1 MTLQPQE
8 GYGEGPCDFAS
19 ITLEP
24 VLWIE
29 EILPNILPN
38 PGGHITFL
46 IVALVYSGAHPVH
59 LLLSRHAQ
67 N

>member
-1 MTLQPQE
+1 MTLQPQ

-29 EILPNILPN
+29 EILPN
-38 PGGHITFL
+38 PGGYMTFL